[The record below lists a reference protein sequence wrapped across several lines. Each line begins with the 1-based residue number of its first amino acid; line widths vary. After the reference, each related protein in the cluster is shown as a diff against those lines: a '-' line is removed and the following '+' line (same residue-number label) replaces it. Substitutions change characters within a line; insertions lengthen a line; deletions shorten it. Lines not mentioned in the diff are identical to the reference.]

1 MARAV
6 TITRHAADDRRGPA
20 NLSPF
25 RSKSEETR
33 YNAALEMIAKREEE
47 MAGLREIL
55 SRISDLQT
63 QRILAQRILATRNN
77 LRSWEDYVAKHA
89 PREPRAVIHPQ
100 PVKKARRSRAR
111 KAA

>member
-1 MARAV
+1 MAKAV

-33 YNAALEMIAKREEE
+33 YAAALDMVAKREEE
-47 MAGLREIL
+47 LAGLREIHA
-55 SRISDLQT
+55 RVSDRQT

-89 PREPRAVIHPQ
+89 PREPRAVIHPT
-100 PVKKARRSRAR
+100 PIKPARKSRAR

>member
-1 MARAV
+1 MSRAV

-20 NLSPF
+20 KASPF

-47 MAGLREIL
+47 LAGLREIL
-55 SRISDLQT
+55 SRISDQQT

-89 PREPRAVIHPQ
+89 PREPRAVIHPT
-100 PVKKARRSRAR
+100 PIKPRRVRRRA
-111 KAA
+111 AA